1 MAIRSQESFGIKLVI
16 ILIGYKKEDNFLTEL
31 EKTKKWMIIIILFIF
46 ILVVFK
52 ACWVKCATSAQGSFD
67 SERKEIIRRANYLTS
82 KVATSPQ
89 ELLDEMTS
97 GIGAQFQGEWA
108 LYSCSMTSAALAN
121 IAILYPQNKEV
132 SIKFIGQIIDIALSP
147 EIREY
152 DTFRWMEDPME
163 GIYGNLSHISYYS
176 HIAWMI
182 SRYKQIGGDNKYDNV
197 YHSLCKAMNRRIRQ
211 SPYLNLPTY
220 PEECIYIPD
229 MLVAIVALHNYS
241 CQYDGKYSTTVNM
254 WIDRARK
261 EWIDKE
267 TGLVTSVWVM
277 DNDSVEMQ
285 MSIRGSYSALNC
297 YYLSLI
303 DSEFAREQ
311 YDCLKKNFKQGFFI
325 DGIKEYHD
333 RTCLMGFDID
343 AGPIIF
349 NLSPSGTAFAIG
361 CATSLDDMAFR
372 KQLLKIAEI
381 AGSTVTWF
389 GKSHYLLA
397 NWALVGE
404 AITLAMRTSAPQ
416 TRMCY

>member
-1 MAIRSQESFGIKLVI
+1 MTRFSP
-16 ILIGYKKEDNFLTEL
+16 
-31 EKTKKWMIIIILFIF
+31 KTKKRMIIIILFIL
-46 ILVVFK
+46 ILAAFK
-52 ACWVKCATSAQGSFD
+52 ACWVKCATSGHGSFD
-67 SERKEIIRRANYLTS
+67 AERKEIIHRANYLTS

-89 ELLDEMTS
+89 DLLDEMTN

-108 LYSCSMTSAALAN
+108 LYSCSMTTAALAN
-121 IAILYPQNKEV
+121 IAILYPQNKEL
-132 SIKFIGQIIDIALSP
+132 SIKFIEQIIDIALSP

-152 DTFRWMEDPME
+152 DAFSWMEDPME
-163 GIYGNLSHISYYS
+163 GIYGDLSHISYYS

-182 SRYKQIGGDNKYDNV
+182 SRYKQIGGDNKYDDI

-211 SPYLNLPTY
+211 CPYLNLPTY
-220 PEECIYIPD
+220 PDGYIYIPD

-241 CQYDGKYSTTVNM
+241 CQYDGKYTTTVNM
-254 WIDRARK
+254 WIDKARK
-261 EWIDKE
+261 EWTDKQ
-267 TGLVTSVWVM
+267 TGLVASILVE
-277 DNDSVEMQ
+277 DNDSVEIQ
-285 MSIRGSYSALNC
+285 LPTRGSYSALNC

-303 DSEFAREQ
+303 DPEFAKEQ
-311 YDCLKKNFKQGFFI
+311 YDCLKKNFKQSVLI
-325 DGIKEYHD
+325 DGIKEYHH

-361 CATSLDDMAFR
+361 CATSLDDMMYR
-372 KQLLKIAEI
+372 QKLLKTAEI
-381 AGSTVTWF
+381 AGSTITWF

-416 TRMCY
+416 TRMYY